1 MEQRARTSIRAM
13 ATASPH
19 NRMGWDYREMA
30 HRLGS
35 PSVPIFDMHSHIGGR
50 GAWKIYK
57 EVRALF
63 GVTHTASM
71 SPLADA
77 EGLKDEFGDSL
88 RFIAM
93 PEFMSKDRAHAHGPG
108 YLDVITRWHRHGAR
122 IVKFWV
128 APRGIDLGRESG
140 DANIMT
146 LRNPWRVAQMDHA
159 ASLGMAFMVHV
170 ADPDT
175 WFATKYS
182 DAKVYGTKVSHYEPL
197 EALIERY
204 RSVPWILAHMG
215 GWPEDLSFLSA
226 LLSRHPNVCLDT
238 SATKW
243 IVREVS
249 RHEPSEVRAFVR
261 KWRSRL
267 MFGSDIVTT
276 DRHLTPDKS
285 GGPAPMGDLASSPA
299 EAFDLYASRYWALR
313 TLWETDYDAES
324 SIADPDLMMVE
335 PQKNDAMSAP
345 RLRGVKLERED
356 LEWLYRR
363 AADAWWARL
372 PASA

>member
-1 MEQRARTSIRAM
+1 
-13 ATASPH
+13 
-19 NRMGWDYREMA
+19 MGWDYRDQA
-30 HRLGS
+30 LRLGT
-35 PSVPIFDMHSHIGGR
+35 PVIPIFDMHSHIGGR
-50 GAWKIYK
+50 GACKIYRA
-57 EVRALF
+57 VRELF
-63 GVTHTASM
+63 GVTTTASM
-71 SPLADA
+71 SPLAEAD
-77 EGLKDEFGDSL
+77 GLREEFGESI

-93 PEFMSKDRAHAHGPG
+93 PEFMNKDRAHAHGPG
-108 YLDVITRWHRHGAR
+108 YLDIITKWHGKGAR

-128 APRGIDLGRESG
+128 APRGRDLGREAG

-146 LRNPWRVAQMDHA
+146 LRNPWRVAQMDFA

-175 WFATKYS
+175 WFSTKYS
-182 DAKVYGTKVSHYEPL
+182 DAGLYGTKVSHYEPL
-197 EALIERY
+197 EELIERY
-204 RSVPWILAHMG
+204 AKVPWILAHMG
-215 GWPEDLSFLSA
+215 GWPEDLGFLSG
-226 LLSRHPNVCLDT
+226 LLARHANVCLDT

-249 RHEPSEVRAFVR
+249 RHEPEAVRAFVR
-261 KWRSRL
+261 KWRGRL

-285 GGPAPMGDLASSPA
+285 GGPAPMGDLASSPE
-299 EAFDLYASRYWALR
+299 EAFELYASRYWALR
-313 TLWETDYDAES
+313 TLWETSYDAES

-345 RLRGVKLERED
+345 RLRGVSLPRED

-363 AADAWWARL
+363 SAEAWWARL
-372 PASA
+372 G